1 MQPQPLHREK
11 LTALLALV
19 LLVPG
24 YLLAQSNPP
33 CARDGIDLGTFSS
46 QRSQVSRSSLNAPV
60 AAEPGRALGTPLND
74 FKEQYQWSD
83 EDLAYMSSTRIWRL
97 SARISGG
104 WWYDDNVNL
113 AGPGSDSKK
122 EADSYFN
129 LRPSLDL
136 TLTPPGWGLTAT
148 ITYDMDFQWYLN
160 QKVDNV
166 FNQHVGLNLNYDQG
180 AGGKLRW
187 FLNTSYFSVDGG
199 NVDIGDRVQ
208 QNGMVLTG
216 GLQYDLTGKLTLG
229 LGFGGDLLDYT
240 GGFFPSNS
248 YRGNAYFDYAIA
260 PKTKVG
266 LGASYNYTVV
276 DGGTNYNYYE
286 LNFRFSW
293 APTSR
298 LSFNSTF
305 GAMYLQSSG
314 GGFSDVTPVATLDLN
329 YDIFGTGKTSATL
342 AVNRSYHPSALMM
355 NQSYFSNNVVLT
367 FTQHVSERILAT
379 LALGYEFADYRATAP
394 DVTATRKDN
403 FFYIRP
409 NITYA
414 ISRSLSAS
422 VFYQF
427 SKDDSSGFGSQSFQ
441 RNSAGVMLNYAF

>member
-1 MQPQPLHREK
+1 MQLQPPSRGKSIRFLG
-11 LTALLALV
+11 LV
-19 LLVPG
+19 LLIPG
-24 YLLAQSNPP
+24 YLLGQEALP
-33 CARDGIDLGTFSS
+33 CARDAIDLGTFSS
-46 QRSQVSRSSLNAPV
+46 RRSQVSRSSLNAPV
-60 AAEPGRALGTPLND
+60 AAEPGRAVGTPLD
-74 FKEQYQWSD
+74 EFKEQYHWSD
-83 EDLAYMSSTRIWRL
+83 QDLAYMSSSRIWRL

-104 WWYDDNVNL
+104 WWYDDNINL
-113 AGPGSDSKK
+113 AGPGADYKK

-136 TLTPPGWGLTAT
+136 TLTPPGWGLVAT
-148 ITYDMDFQWYLN
+148 ISYDMDFQWYLD
-160 QKVDNV
+160 QKSDNV

-187 FLNTSYFSVDGG
+187 YLNANYASVDGG

-208 QNGMVLTG
+208 QNGANLTG

-229 LGFGGDLLDYT
+229 LGFGADLLDYT
-240 GGFFPSNS
+240 GDFFPSNS

-260 PKTKVG
+260 PKTKIG

-276 DGGTNYNYYE
+276 DGGTDYQYYE
-286 LNFRFSW
+286 LNFRWSW

-298 LSFNSTF
+298 LSFNSTL
-305 GAMYLQSSG
+305 GGMYLQSVG
-314 GGFSDVTPVATLDLN
+314 GGFSDFTPVATLDLN

-342 AVNRSYHPSALMM
+342 AFNRSFHPSALMM

-367 FTQHVSERILAT
+367 FTQHVSERIMAT
-379 LALGYEFADYRATAP
+379 LALGYEFADYRATAAH
-394 DVTATRKDN
+394 VTATREDN
-403 FFYIRP
+403 FFFIRP

-422 VFYQF
+422 IFYQL
-427 SKDDSSGFGSQSFQ
+427 SKDDSTGFGSQSFE
-441 RNSAGVMLNYAF
+441 RNSAGIMLNYAF